1 MNAFFS
7 VITRRSL
14 TLALLALC
22 SLGVAV
28 AQPRLRLAETTIGP
42 VSVAS
47 GANGPTRSI
56 DATNAGSGSLSL
68 TASSSVT
75 WITPTIGASRT
86 CSVLGGSS
94 CIPVQVALNTAS
106 LTRGTYTGI
115 VTVSDPNAIDAP
127 QTITV
132 TVQVGGGVPDST
144 TLFLPTRAGATATT
158 QFFTNSI
165 IQGTPT
171 TTSGGNWLALAF
183 DGASSFAFTLP
194 YVIRATNPGLAEGTY
209 NGAVAITG
217 STFAP
222 DNKSVPV
229 TLNVTSRPIIA
240 LSQRQLR
247 LRIAQTA
254 APQSSFINC
263 TNAGLGTLTLADNP
277 VSVSAGA
284 PWLTAS
290 RFPATNFIQID
301 VNPASLAPGNYS
313 ATVTVNSNAAN
324 GPQAVPVD
332 LQVVASGAPLVSAG
346 GVVDNAT
353 FAGNDELGRGT
364 IAAVFGEQLLMTA
377 PAAATS
383 LPLQTTL
390 SGVRVLVN
398 NQPAPVYYASYG
410 QINFQ
415 IPFDAPVGPT
425 TVAVE
430 RDGTRSNLTAVRI
443 ANRSPRLL
451 TFGNFPGY
459 GIIVNQDGT
468 YPLPASAG
476 LGSAARPARS
486 GDTLV
491 VYALGLG
498 PTVPTVASG
507 AGAPTS
513 PLAVISPAPGV
524 VFGANSIAQ
533 VDSVAPDFVGL
544 TPNFVGLYQ
553 INVRVPAQVERGNA
567 VPLYLNF
574 GAQVSNRVNLAI
586 Q

>member
-1 MNAFFS
+1 MNALLS
-7 VITRRSL
+7 YRIARRVP
-14 TLALLALC
+14 LALLTLC
-22 SLGVAV
+22 CLGVAL

-42 VSVAS
+42 VSVTA
-47 GANGPTRSI
+47 GANGPTRTI

-68 TASSSVT
+68 SASASVP
-75 WITPTIGASRT
+75 WIAATIGASRT

-94 CIPVQVALNTAS
+94 CFPVQIALNTAS

-115 VTVSDPNAIDAP
+115 VSVSDPNAIDAP

-132 TVQVGGGVPDST
+132 TVQVGGGVPDSA
-144 TLFLPTRAGATATT
+144 TLYVPTRPGATATT
-158 QFFTNSI
+158 RFFTNSTV
-165 IQGTPT
+165 QGTPT
-171 TTSGGNWLALAF
+171 TTSGGSWLALAF

-209 NGAVAITG
+209 NGAVNITG
-217 STFAP
+217 SSFAA

-229 TLNVTSRPIIA
+229 TLNVTSRPILA
-240 LSQRQLR
+240 LSESRLR

-254 APQSSFINC
+254 ATQSTYINC

-277 VSVSAGA
+277 ASVSSGA
-284 PWLTAS
+284 PWLGAS
-290 RFPATNFIQID
+290 RFPGTNFIQID
-301 VNPASLAPGNYS
+301 VNPANLAPGNYS
-313 ATVTVNSNAAN
+313 ATVTINSNAAN
-324 GPQAVPVD
+324 GPQTVPVD
-332 LQVVASGAPLVSAG
+332 VQVVPSAAPLVSAG

-353 FAGNDELGRGT
+353 FAGNDELARGT
-364 IAAVFGEQLLMTA
+364 IAAVFGEQFLMTA
-377 PAAATS
+377 PTAATS

-390 SGVRVLVN
+390 GGVRVLVN
-398 NQPAPVYYASYG
+398 NQPAPVYYVSYG

-415 IPFDAPVGPT
+415 IPFDAPTGLT

-430 RDGTRSNLTAVRI
+430 RDGARSNLTAVRI

-476 LGSAARPARS
+476 LGAAARPARS

-498 PTVPTVASG
+498 PTVPAVASG
-507 AGAPTS
+507 IGAPVS
-513 PLAVISPAPGV
+513 PLAVISPPPGV
-524 VFGANSIAQ
+524 VIGNNSIAQ
-533 VDSVAPDFVGL
+533 VDSITPDFVGL